1 MRELIRYLKNQRG
14 EALIESVISILILSL
29 SVLAISTMLM
39 ASLKITSHGT
49 ASATDMQTAINEA
62 VTTNAGIRANVTFQ
76 LEGEGAEEG
85 ITQSVALYN
94 DHNIVSFNPTEDER
108 E

>member
-1 MRELIRYLKNQRG
+1 MRELIRYLKNKRG
-14 EALIESVISILILSL
+14 EALIESVISILIFSL

-49 ASATDMQTAINEA
+49 ASAADMQAAINEA
-62 VTTNAGIRANVTFQ
+62 VTTNAGIKANVTIQ
-76 LEGEGAEEG
+76 LEGEEKG
-85 ITQSVALYN
+85 ITQSVTLYD

>member
-1 MRELIRYLKNQRG
+1 MRELIRYLKNKRG
-14 EALIESVISILILSL
+14 EALIESVISILIFSL

-49 ASATDMQTAINEA
+49 ASAADLQAAINEA
-62 VTTNAGIRANVTFQ
+62 VTTNAGIKATVTFQ
-76 LEGEGAEEG
+76 LEGEGEAKK
-85 ITQSVALYN
+85 ITQNVALYDN
-94 DHNIVSFNPTEDER
+94 HNIVSFNPTEDER